1 MCIRDRINPLLTPK
15 ELGFIVRDTKAR
27 ALVVADAMFS
37 MIEEAM
43 LEQAVDNIIITPLIG
58 EMCIRDR
65 GYTGARLRQHY
76 S

>member
-1 MCIRDRINPLLTPK
+1 MVPNSPAYVYSFYGAMRQGLVVVQINPLLTPK

-43 LEQAVDNIIITPLIG
+43 LEQAVDNIIITP
-58 EMCIRDR
+58 
-65 GYTGARLRQHY
+65 
-76 S
+76 